1 MGQTRLTHRY
11 VESDPICRKVLEANG
26 ATPQSSTPEEFAA
39 FIKSELDKWERVVK
53 EAGVSL

>member
-1 MGQTRLTHRY
+1 VSALKIAD
-11 VESDPICRKVLEANG
+11 VRKVLETTG

-39 FIKSELDKWERVVK
+39 FIKAELDKWERVVR